1 MMQVLFAIGCAL
13 IAMTALSRLRSTLWW
28 VRAMDFPRS
37 QVAVLLAGV
46 GLGHA
51 LTMDG
56 RSMIDLGFGLALAI
70 SLAYQSVRVFP
81 YTRLAPR
88 QVLDAR
94 SGDKSR
100 SIRLLVSNVLME
112 NRRAGDFVALVR
124 EVDPDV
130 VLAVETDAWWA
141 AELRVLEAEYPHVI
155 RQPQGNHY
163 GMHLFSRL
171 ELAASAVRFL
181 VESDIPSIRAT
192 IRLRSGETVEFLGLH
207 PRPPEP
213 QQDTDERDA
222 ELLMVSKEVRTC
234 SLPAIVA
241 GDLNDVAWSNTT
253 RLFQK
258 VSGLLDP
265 RQGRGMF
272 STFHARLPWLR
283 WPLDHVFHDKRFTL
297 VQLRRLRSIGSDHFP
312 VFVELQLEPS
322 AAGKHQP
329 TKADQK
335 DIKDASERI
344 ENTRQTRDGIE
355 KQNQKRGASL
365 CAAGFWR
372 RPGPCCR

>member
-1 MMQVLFAIGCAL
+1 
-13 IAMTALSRLRSTLWW
+13 
-28 VRAMDFPRS
+28 MDFPRS
-37 QVAVLLAGV
+37 QVAVLLAV
-46 GLGHA
+46 IGLAHVVI
-51 LTMDG
+51 MDG
-56 RSMIDLGFGLALAI
+56 RSPLDVGFGVALAI
-70 SLAYQSVRVFP
+70 SLAYQGARVFP

-94 SGDKSR
+94 SGDKAR

-112 NRRAGDFVALVR
+112 NHRASDFLALVR

-130 VLAVETDAWWA
+130 VLAVETDGGG
-141 AELRVLEAEYPHVI
+141 AEHLCDLEVDYPHVI
-155 RQPQGNHY
+155 NQPQGNHY

-171 ELAASAVRFL
+171 ELGASKVRFL
-181 VESDIPSIRAT
+181 VEDDISSIRVT
-192 IRLRSGETVEFLGLH
+192 ILLRSGEAIEFFGLH

-222 ELLMVSKEVRTC
+222 EILMVGEEVKAC
-234 SLPAIVA
+234 DLPAIVA

-265 RQGRGMF
+265 RRGRGMF
-272 STFHARLPWLR
+272 STFHASFPLLR

-312 VFVELQLEPS
+312 VLAELQLEPF
-322 AAGKHQP
+322 AADKQTAP
-329 TKADQK
+329 KADQS
-335 DIKDASERI
+335 DIKEAGGRI
-344 ENTRQTRDGIE
+344 RN
-355 KQNQKRGASL
+355 A
-365 CAAGFWR
+365 
-372 RPGPCCR
+372 